1 MELKNQLKKLKQL
14 KNKAM
19 KKVII
24 EQNEKVIGLK
34 NITDDMLVGIMWED
48 GTKNFLIK
56 DDSNNTK
63 SIGFINLKTYYCW
76 HTATH
81 ETYVKRALR
90 QKKSS
95 AFVFD
100 SPKELAQWLAE

>member
-1 MELKNQLKKLKQL
+1 
-14 KNKAM
+14 
-19 KKVII
+19 
-24 EQNEKVIGLK
+24 
-34 NITDDMLVGIMWED
+34 MWED

-56 DDSNNTK
+56 DNSNNTI
-63 SIGFINLKTYYCW
+63 SIGFKNLTTYDCW

-95 AFVFD
+95 AFVFN

>member
-1 MELKNQLKKLKQL
+1 
-14 KNKAM
+14 M

-24 EQNEKVIGLK
+24 EQNEQIIGLK
-34 NITDDMLVGIMWED
+34 NITDNMLVGIMWKN

-56 DDSNNTK
+56 DDSNNTI
-63 SIGFINLKTYYCW
+63 SIGFKNLTTYDCW
-76 HTATH
+76 HTSTH
-81 ETYVKRALR
+81 EAYIKRALR